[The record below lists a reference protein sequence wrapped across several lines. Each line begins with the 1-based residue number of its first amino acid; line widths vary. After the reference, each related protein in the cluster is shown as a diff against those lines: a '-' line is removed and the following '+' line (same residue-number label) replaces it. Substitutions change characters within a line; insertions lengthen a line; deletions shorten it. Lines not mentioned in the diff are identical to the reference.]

1 MVRGVR
7 LRLIGTCAATV
18 PVPESRLRLALQYLV
33 ASMIESQATG
43 GRVMLLPGEGPV
55 GVVLRAEGANVS
67 VVPASA
73 SVSTLR
79 RVRLAI
85 AGRVLESAGASL
97 VFGDGGNGET
107 GAAGFVL
114 RVPRRVGLPA

>member
-43 GRVMLLPGEGPV
+43 GRVMLLLGEGPV

-85 AGRVLESAGASL
+85 AGRGLGSAGDSL
-97 VFGDGGNGET
+97 FFGAGGNGET
-107 GAAGFVL
+107 GAPG
-114 RVPRRVGLPA
+114 